1 MKNAPILGL
10 VVYFAMIYGIFYF
23 ASRGWTRGR

>member
-1 MKNAPILGL
+1 MKESPLISL

-23 ASRGWTRGR
+23 ASKGWSKGE